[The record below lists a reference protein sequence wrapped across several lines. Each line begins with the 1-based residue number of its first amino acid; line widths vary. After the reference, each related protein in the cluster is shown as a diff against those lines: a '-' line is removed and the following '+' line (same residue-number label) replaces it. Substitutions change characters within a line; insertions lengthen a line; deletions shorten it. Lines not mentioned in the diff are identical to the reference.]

1 MTDNYTLLFP
11 KSINWEQFTQYRPD
25 VPFSESVI
33 EFLNALSG
41 ALMKDRMS
49 RLYPDAITFAYFCR
63 KANLLKLKAQY
74 VREGELRLGR
84 GVLFHIAPSNV
95 PINFGYSLVAGLLA
109 GNANVVRV
117 SSKQFPQVDLII
129 KHLLA
134 LAAEG
139 QEGLNG
145 SSGSNGGTI
154 QEVAK
159 RIALVRY
166 DRMSDASKY
175 FSEMANVRVIWGGD
189 ATIQT
194 IRQNAIPAR
203 SFDVC
208 FADRYSIA
216 AINPKAIMEAS
227 ETDMKKLAEAFYND
241 TYLFDQNA
249 CSAPHCIFWV
259 ENGSNSSSSS
269 NGSKEVSVN
278 VPVSVEAAK
287 TKFWNAVHEHVIAKY
302 QLQAVMSVDKLT
314 AFYRQAACM
323 DVKEEKMPDNVVVRT
338 ELHELPKNIED
349 FRCACGYFS
358 EKTIQSL
365 NEIAP
370 IVTIKYQTLGYYGF
384 DNDTLAGFVRTNRF
398 LGLDRIVPIGET
410 TAFALTWD
418 GYNLI
423 DTFTRLSSI
432 L

>member
-1 MTDNYTLLFP
+1 MTTDYTLLFP
-11 KSINWEQFTQYRPD
+11 RQIDWEKFNEYRPD
-25 VPFSESVI
+25 VPFSNEVI

-41 ALMKDRMS
+41 ALLKDRES
-49 RLYPDAITFAYFCR
+49 RLFPDAITFAFFCR
-63 KANLLKLKAQY
+63 KANLLKLRDEYTSPDQ
-74 VREGELRLGR
+74 LRLGR

-117 SSKQFPQVDLII
+117 SSKQFAQVDLII
-129 KHLLA
+129 KHLHA
-134 LAAEG
+134 LMESGAY
-139 QEGLNG
+139 NDV
-145 SSGSNGGTI
+145 SS
-154 QEVAK
+154 

-166 DRMSDASKY
+166 DRTSDANEY
-175 FSEMANVRVIWGGD
+175 FSSICNVRVIWGGD
-189 ATIQT
+189 ATIST
-194 IRQNAIPAR
+194 LRQNAIPAR

-216 AINPKAIMEAS
+216 AINPKAIKDAS
-227 ETDMKKLAEAFYND
+227 DADIKKLAEAFYNN

-249 CSAPHCIFWV
+249 CSAPHTIFWLA
-259 ENGSNSSSSS
+259 S
-269 NGSKEVSVN
+269 
-278 VPVSVEAAK
+278 PDLEAAK
-287 TKFWNAVHEHVIAKY
+287 NRFWTAVHDHVTAKY

-314 AFYRQAACM
+314 AFYRQAVCM
-323 DVKEEKMPDNVVVRT
+323 DIKSELMPDNVVVRT
-338 ELHELPKNIED
+338 EIDSDVPRNIDE

-365 NEIAP
+365 DEISP
-370 IVTIKYQTLGYYGF
+370 IVSIKYQTLAYFGF
-384 DNDTLAGFVRTNRF
+384 SHEELEDFVKRNRF
-398 LGLDRIVPIGET
+398 QGLDRIVPIGET

-423 DTFTRLSSI
+423 ETLSRMPSI